1 VVDAQPQEFKTQLT
15 TTDNMKIAKKLAIF
29 ILISTSSIMV
39 GAQQLWNGTTW
50 GMSESTVKRMFPN
63 IVTTKSEISSFDS
76 AIPVYDLN
84 GIDLEG
90 DKFTATFFF
99 RDGKL
104 IKVRLYPQ
112 EVESTERIFYKANRL
127 EEILTSKYGTPYK
140 SEGEN
145 LKYKTTR
152 WKNKRTEIMLVA
164 LQATR
169 DTNWGKQTDA
179 RNLVVVYEA
188 EFVDAAS
195 KL

>member
-1 VVDAQPQEFKTQLT
+1 
-15 TTDNMKIAKKLAIF
+15 MKIAKKLAIF

-63 IVTTKSEISSFDS
+63 IVATKSKISLFDS
-76 AIPVYDLN
+76 EIPVYDLN
-84 GIDLEG
+84 EIDLEG

-99 RDGKL
+99 REGKL

-112 EVESTERIFYKANRL
+112 EIESTERIFYKANRL

-164 LQATR
+164 LRVTQ
-169 DTNWGKQTDA
+169 DTNWDKQTDA

-195 KL
+195 KLY

>member
-1 VVDAQPQEFKTQLT
+1 
-15 TTDNMKIAKKLAIF
+15 MKFLKIF
-29 ILISTSSIMV
+29 VAFIIILITSIS
-39 GAQQLWNGTTW
+39 ARSQQLWNGTSY
-50 GMSESTVKRMFPN
+50 GMTENTIKNMFPN
-63 IVTTKSEISSFDS
+63 TVSTKSKKSSWDS

-99 RDGKL
+99 KDGKL

-112 EVESTERIFYKANRL
+112 ELEGTERIFYKANRL
-127 EEILTSKYGTPYK
+127 EEIITSKYGIPYK

-152 WKNKRTEIMLVA
+152 WKNKKTEIMLVA

>member
-1 VVDAQPQEFKTQLT
+1 MVDAQPQEFKTQLT

-127 EEILTSKYGTPYK
+127 E
-140 SEGEN
+140 
-145 LKYKTTR
+145 
-152 WKNKRTEIMLVA
+152 
-164 LQATR
+164 
-169 DTNWGKQTDA
+169 
-179 RNLVVVYEA
+179 
-188 EFVDAAS
+188 
-195 KL
+195 